1 MESKHATNKFL
12 IRREDDRIVVYH
24 YGFRVGGARMKD
36 GECIG
41 IVGRVTTMSDVVGMN
56 TFYDELGIRMKVS
69 RSSKAQSG
77 LKVVRWRGRR
87 CIKKSPQIISKK
99 PRGISKNVLS
109 RNATACSSTSFAEA
123 GTNGRWSDA

>member
-1 MESKHATNKFL
+1 MLESKHATNKFL
-12 IRREDDRIVVYH
+12 IRREGDTIVVYH

-69 RSSKAQSG
+69 RSSKTQSG
-77 LKVVRWRGRR
+77 LKVVRWRGRQL
-87 CIKKSPQIISKK
+87 IKKSPRIISKK
-99 PRGISKNVLS
+99 PRGRLKNALS
-109 RNATACSSTSFAEA
+109 RNATACSSTYFAEA
-123 GTNGRWSDA
+123 GTNERW